1 VNCKGKLLTF
11 KKKTM
16 MLEEL

>member
-1 VNCKGKLLTF
+1 MNCKGKLLTF